1 MARLEGNSM
10 SDRDANADEGSD
22 GDAGSG
28 EGSSSSTDVAA
39 TPREREKVVVDGLGK
54 RYDSDRQTVQ
64 ALSGVDFSVG
74 TGEFVCIVGPS
85 GCGKTTLF
93 RLIAGLEASTEGEVR
108 LDGERVTGPGT
119 DRGMV
124 FQEYGLFPWRTVRE
138 NVAFGLEEQGV
149 EGVERERRVA
159 EMIDLVGLSGFADA
173 YPKELSGGMKQ
184 RVGIARAL
192 AVDPELLLMDEP
204 FGSVDAQTRDMLH
217 KELLEVWA
225 ETEKTVLFVTH
236 DVEEAVTLA
245 DRVVVMEA
253 NPGRVREIVPVD
265 LSRPR
270 TRTSPE
276 FADRV
281 EYIRSLIGD

>member
-1 MARLEGNSM
+1 MARLNGEAM
-10 SDRDANADEGSD
+10 DETDARANTSTNRNTNAATASD
-22 GDAGSG
+22 GP
-28 EGSSSSTDVAA
+28 A
-39 TPREREKVVVDGLGK
+39 TATREKVVVDGLGK

-64 ALSGVDFSVG
+64 ALSDVNFAVG
-74 TGEFVCIVGPS
+74 TGEFVCLVGPS

-93 RLIAGLEASTEGEVR
+93 RLIAGLETPTAGEVR
-108 LDGERVTGPGT
+108 LDGDPVTGPGT

-149 EGVERERRVA
+149 DKNEREARVA
-159 EMIDLVGLSGFADA
+159 EMIDLVGLSGSADA

-217 KELLEVWA
+217 EELLSVWA

-245 DRVVVMEA
+245 DRVVVMA
-253 NPGRVREIVPVD
+253 ADPGRVREVVAID
-265 LSRPR
+265 LDRPR
-270 TRTSPE
+270 NRTDSE
-276 FADRV
+276 FADYVGR
-281 EYIRSLIGD
+281 IRDLIGD

>member
-1 MARLEGNSM
+1 MASLNGEVM
-10 SDRDANADEGSD
+10 TDAEP
-22 GDAGSG
+22 
-28 EGSSSSTDVAA
+28 ERQT
-39 TPREREKVVVDGLGK
+39 TREKVVVDALGK

-64 ALSGVDFSVG
+64 ALDDVNFAVG
-74 TGEFVCIVGPS
+74 SGEFVCIVGPS

-93 RLIAGLEASTEGEVR
+93 RLIAGLETPTSGAVR
-108 LDGERVTGPGT
+108 LDGEPVTGPGT

-124 FQEYGLFPWRTVRE
+124 FQEYGLFPWRTVRG

-149 EGVERERRVA
+149 DGEERVARVA
-159 EMIDLVGLSGFADA
+159 EMIELVGLDGFADA

-217 KELLEVWA
+217 EELLDVWA

-245 DRVVVMEA
+245 DRVVVMAA
-253 NPGRVREIVPVD
+253 NPGRVRDVVSVD
-265 LSRPR
+265 LERPR
-270 TRTSPE
+270 TRTAPA
-276 FADRV
+276 FADYV
-281 EYIRSLIGD
+281 ERIRGLIGD

>member
-1 MARLEGNSM
+1 MASVNGEPMTDVEHETG
-10 SDRDANADEGSD
+10 DADEGP
-22 GDAGSG
+22 GR
-28 EGSSSSTDVAA
+28 AA
-39 TPREREKVVVDGLGK
+39 PRTKVVVDALGK

-64 ALSGVDFSVG
+64 ALEDVNFAVG
-74 TGEFVCIVGPS
+74 AGEFVCLVGPS

-93 RLIAGLEASTEGEVR
+93 RLIAGLESPTTGVVE
-108 LDGERVTGPGT
+108 LDGAPVTGPGP

-124 FQEYGLFPWRTVRE
+124 FQEYGLFPWRTVRG
-138 NVAFGLEEQGV
+138 NVAFGLEEQGLDRTAREARV
-149 EGVERERRVA
+149 E
-159 EMIDLVGLSGFADA
+159 EMIDLVGLDGFGDA

-217 KELLEVWA
+217 RELLDVWG

-245 DRVVVMEA
+245 DRVVVMAA

-265 LSRPR
+265 LDRPR
-270 TRTSPE
+270 QRTDPA
-276 FADRV
+276 FADYV
-281 EYIRSLIGD
+281 ERIRGLIGD

>member
-1 MARLEGNSM
+1 VARVNRTSTT
-10 SDRDANADEGSD
+10 DTDTDADAD
-22 GDAGSG
+22 
-28 EGSSSSTDVAA
+28 AA
-39 TPREREKVVVDGLGK
+39 AVSRPREKVVVDGLGK
-54 RYDSDRQTVQ
+54 RYESDRQTVQ
-64 ALSGVDFSVG
+64 ALADVNFAVG

-93 RLIAGLEASTEGEVR
+93 RLIAGLETPTTGEVR
-108 LDGERVTGPGT
+108 LDGDPVTGPGT

-124 FQEYGLFPWRTVRE
+124 FQEYGLFPWRTVEE

-149 EGVERERRVA
+149 DGAEREARVD
-159 EMIDLVGLSGFADA
+159 EMIDLVGLAGFADA

-204 FGSVDAQTRDMLH
+204 FGSLDAQTRDMLH
-217 KELLEVWA
+217 AELLDVWA

-245 DRVVVMEA
+245 DRVVVMAAE
-253 NPGRVREIVPVD
+253 PGRVREVVPID
-265 LSRPR
+265 LARPR
-270 TRTSPE
+270 TRTAPA
-276 FADRV
+276 FAEYV
-281 EYIRSLIGD
+281 ERIRDLIGG